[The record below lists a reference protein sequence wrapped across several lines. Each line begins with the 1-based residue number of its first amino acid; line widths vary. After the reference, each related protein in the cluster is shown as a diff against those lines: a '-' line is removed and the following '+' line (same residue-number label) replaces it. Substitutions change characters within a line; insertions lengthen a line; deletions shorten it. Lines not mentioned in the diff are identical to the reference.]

1 VHGGKQAEN
10 NGLARFRG
18 TFVPGAAIAA
28 WAPVANAG
36 VSCADLCDQGG
47 TGGDCTAN
55 DPLLVPVEVD
65 DAVWSIPPVAST
77 TLDGVLEDWGNTLYK
92 AQTPFRPCDKVDT
105 DGDGLNDAWTAP
117 FVEFDVCLACA
128 GGAAWPGVTDYSIA
142 TTFGWTP
149 GALYCGINV
158 FDDTHQ
164 NSDSGWNGDTVQIM
178 FTNAAREQGGTAL
191 TALTALTE
199 LDIPRGMILYNYGIA
214 RPTRA

>member
-1 VHGGKQAEN
+1 MHGGKQAEN

-18 TFVPGAAIAA
+18 IFVPGAAIAA

-36 VSCADLCDQGG
+36 VSCADLRDQGG
-47 TGGDCTAN
+47 TGGDCTTN

-92 AQTPFRPCDKVDT
+92 AQTPFRPCDMVDT

-117 FVEFDVCLACA
+117 FVEFDVCLTCA
-128 GGAAWPGVTDYSIA
+128 GGAAWPGVTNYSIA

-149 GALYCGINV
+149 GALYCGANV

-164 NSDSGWNGDTVQIM
+164 NSGSGWNGDTVQIM

-191 TALTALTE
+191 TGE